1 MKSLKHKITLITII
15 LIIVSSLSAVTFGL
29 ARGFQTTREIMQ
41 TQYEDKLEA
50 AYNMLQMHL
59 EDNYGKLALQG
70 NKLIDSKG
78 KSIEGNFE
86 EVDEFS
92 KAMDV
97 IVTVFVKEGED
108 YTSIL
113 SNLKLDDG
121 QRAVGTQ
128 LDKAELAYTEIQK
141 GNIYYGEANIFGINY
156 MTAYGPMHNDKGE
169 IIGAYFVGKASDD
182 VMAMLKEGKRD
193 TIIVVGI
200 CIALILGLGIII
212 SYYVGCYLTKP
223 IIAVTNRMESLA
235 QLDFT
240 IGKHMEAA
248 KNLERKDEIGTMT
261 RALRHMRDNV
271 CDFIAK
277 TAETAQQ
284 VAAASEELTATSQAA
299 SVSSEEVAKTIEEIA
314 RGASDQAQ
322 DTESTAMNMEQMGG
336 LLEQDGQYLQSLNK
350 AVVDIDKEKEN
361 GFLILKDLIDKTAM
375 SSEAA
380 QSIAEVILRN
390 NESAE
395 KIESASDMIQS
406 IADQTNLLALNAAI
420 EAARAGEAGRGFS
433 VVADE
438 IRKLAEQSNRFTE
451 DIRKVI
457 DELKIQSQ
465 KAVQSVEEVKQIV
478 DSQSISVGETE
489 SRFKGIAKAIDDMKG
504 IIVAL
509 NQSAEQMLD
518 NKNEIIGLTQNLSA
532 ISEENAASTEE
543 ASATI
548 DAQVANIE
556 DIAKSGEAL
565 AIIAEEL
572 QVLIQKF
579 KI

>member
-1 MKSLKHKITLITII
+1 MKSLKHKIILITIV
-15 LIIVSSLSAVTFGL
+15 LIVVSSLSAVTFGL

-41 TQYEDKLEA
+41 TQYEDKLES
-50 AYNMLQMHL
+50 AYNMLQIHL

-113 SNLKLDDG
+113 SNLKLDNG

-200 CIALILGLGIII
+200 CIALILGIGIII

-248 KNLERKDEIGTMT
+248 KNLDRKDEIGTMT

-322 DTESTAMNMEQMGG
+322 DTESTAMNMEQMGD
-336 LLEQDGQYLQSLNK
+336 LLEKDGRHIQSLNK
-350 AVVDIDKEKEN
+350 AVVEIDREKES
-361 GFLILKDLIDKTAM
+361 GFLILKDLVDKTAM

-465 KAVQSVEEVKQIV
+465 KAVQTVEEVKQIV

-489 SRFKGIAKAIDDMKG
+489 SRFKGIARAIDDMKG

-532 ISEENAASTEE
+532 ISEENAASTQE

>member
-1 MKSLKHKITLITII
+1 MKSLKHKIILITIV
-15 LIIVSSLSAVTFGL
+15 LIVVSSLSAVTFGL

-41 TQYEDKLEA
+41 TQYEDKLES
-50 AYNMLQMHL
+50 AYNMLQIHL

-78 KSIEGNFE
+78 KPIEGNFE

-113 SNLKLDDG
+113 SNLKLDNG

-200 CIALILGLGIII
+200 CIALILGIGIII

-248 KNLERKDEIGTMT
+248 KNLDRKDEIGTMT

-322 DTESTAMNMEQMGG
+322 DTESTAMNMEQMGD
-336 LLEQDGQYLQSLNK
+336 LLEKDGRHIQSLNK
-350 AVVDIDKEKEN
+350 AVVEIDREKES
-361 GFLILKDLIDKTAM
+361 GFLILKDLVDKTAM

-465 KAVQSVEEVKQIV
+465 KAVQTVEEVKQIV

-532 ISEENAASTEE
+532 ISEENAASTQE

>member
-248 KNLERKDEIGTMT
+248 KNLDRKDEIGTMT

-322 DTESTAMNMEQMGG
+322 DTESTAMNMEQMGD
-336 LLEQDGQYLQSLNK
+336 LLEKDGRHIQSLNK
-350 AVVDIDKEKEN
+350 AVVEIDREKEN

-465 KAVQSVEEVKQIV
+465 KAVQTVEEVKKIV

-532 ISEENAASTEE
+532 ISEENAASTQE

>member
-1 MKSLKHKITLITII
+1 MKSLKHKIILITIV
-15 LIIVSSLSAVTFGL
+15 LIVVSSLSAVTFGL

-50 AYNMLQMHL
+50 AYNMLQIHL

-248 KNLERKDEIGTMT
+248 KNLDRKDEIGTMT

-322 DTESTAMNMEQMGG
+322 DTESTAMNMEQMGD
-336 LLEQDGQYLQSLNK
+336 LLEKDGRHIQSLNK
-350 AVVDIDKEKEN
+350 AVVEIDREKES
-361 GFLILKDLIDKTAM
+361 GFLILKDLVDKTAM

-465 KAVQSVEEVKQIV
+465 KAVQTVEEVKQIV

-532 ISEENAASTEE
+532 ISEENAASTQE

>member
-1 MKSLKHKITLITII
+1 MKSLKHKITLITVI

-248 KNLERKDEIGTMT
+248 KNLDRKDEIGTMT

-277 TAETAQQ
+277 TAETAQH

-322 DTESTAMNMEQMGG
+322 DTESTAMNMEQMGD
-336 LLEQDGQYLQSLNK
+336 LLEKDGRHIQSLNK
-350 AVVDIDKEKEN
+350 AVVEIDREKEN

-465 KAVQSVEEVKQIV
+465 KAVQTVEEVKQIV

-532 ISEENAASTEE
+532 ISEENAASTQE

>member
-248 KNLERKDEIGTMT
+248 KNLDRKDEIGTMT

-322 DTESTAMNMEQMGG
+322 DTESTAMNMEQMGD
-336 LLEQDGQYLQSLNK
+336 LLEKDGRHIQSLNK
-350 AVVDIDKEKEN
+350 AVVEIDREKEN

-438 IRKLAEQSNRFTE
+438 IRKLAEQSNHFTE

-465 KAVQSVEEVKQIV
+465 KAVQTVEEVKQIV

-532 ISEENAASTEE
+532 ISEENAASTQE

>member
-1 MKSLKHKITLITII
+1 MKSLKHKIILITIV
-15 LIIVSSLSAVTFGL
+15 LIVVSSLSAVTFGL

-50 AYNMLQMHL
+50 AYNMLQIHL

-70 NKLIDSKG
+70 NKLVDSKG

-113 SNLKLDDG
+113 SNLKLDNG

-240 IGKHMEAA
+240 IGKHREAA
-248 KNLERKDEIGTMT
+248 KNLDRKDEIGTMT

-322 DTESTAMNMEQMGG
+322 DTESTAMNMEQMGD
-336 LLEQDGQYLQSLNK
+336 LLEKDGRHIQSLNK
-350 AVVDIDKEKEN
+350 AVVEIDREKES
-361 GFLILKDLIDKTAM
+361 GFLILKDLVDKTAM

-465 KAVQSVEEVKQIV
+465 KAVQTVEEVKQIV

-532 ISEENAASTEE
+532 ISEENAASTQE

>member
-248 KNLERKDEIGTMT
+248 KNLDRKDEIGTMT

-322 DTESTAMNMEQMGG
+322 DTESTAMNMEQMGD
-336 LLEQDGQYLQSLNK
+336 LLEKDGRHIQSLNK
-350 AVVDIDKEKEN
+350 AVVEIDREKEN

-465 KAVQSVEEVKQIV
+465 KAVQTVEEVKQIV

>member
-1 MKSLKHKITLITII
+1 MKSLKHKIILITIV
-15 LIIVSSLSAVTFGL
+15 LIVVSSLSAVTFGL

-50 AYNMLQMHL
+50 AYNMLQIHL

-113 SNLKLDDG
+113 SNLKLDNG

-200 CIALILGLGIII
+200 CIALILGIGIII

-240 IGKHMEAA
+240 IGKHREAA
-248 KNLERKDEIGTMT
+248 KNLDRKDEIGTMT

-322 DTESTAMNMEQMGG
+322 DTESTAMNMEQMGD
-336 LLEQDGQYLQSLNK
+336 LLEKDGRHIQSLNK
-350 AVVDIDKEKEN
+350 AVVEIDREKES
-361 GFLILKDLIDKTAM
+361 GFLILKDLVDKTAM

-465 KAVQSVEEVKQIV
+465 KAVQTVEEVKQIV

-532 ISEENAASTEE
+532 ISEENAASTQE

>member
-1 MKSLKHKITLITII
+1 MKSLKHKIILITIV
-15 LIIVSSLSAVTFGL
+15 LIVVSSLSAVTFGL

-113 SNLKLDDG
+113 SNLKLDNG

-200 CIALILGLGIII
+200 CIALILGIGIII

-248 KNLERKDEIGTMT
+248 KNLDRKDEIGTMT

-322 DTESTAMNMEQMGG
+322 DTESTAMNMEQMGD
-336 LLEQDGQYLQSLNK
+336 LLEKDGRHIQSLNK
-350 AVVDIDKEKEN
+350 AVVEIDREKES
-361 GFLILKDLIDKTAM
+361 GFLILKDLVDKTAM

-465 KAVQSVEEVKQIV
+465 KAVQTVEEVKQIV

-489 SRFKGIAKAIDDMKG
+489 SRFKGIARAIDDMKG

-532 ISEENAASTEE
+532 ISEENAASTQE

>member
-1 MKSLKHKITLITII
+1 MKSLKHKIILITIV
-15 LIIVSSLSAVTFGL
+15 LIVVSSLSAVTFGL

-70 NKLIDSKG
+70 NKLVDSKG

-240 IGKHMEAA
+240 IGKHREAA
-248 KNLERKDEIGTMT
+248 KNLDRKDEIGTMT

-299 SVSSEEVAKTIEEIA
+299 SVSSEEVARTIEEIA

-322 DTESTAMNMEQMGG
+322 DTESTAMNMEQMGD
-336 LLEQDGQYLQSLNK
+336 LLEEDGRHIQSLNK
-350 AVVDIDKEKEN
+350 AVVEIDREKEN
-361 GFLILKDLIDKTAM
+361 GFLILKDLVDKTAM

-465 KAVQSVEEVKQIV
+465 KAVQTVEEVKQIV

>member
-1 MKSLKHKITLITII
+1 MKSLKHKIILITIV
-15 LIIVSSLSAVTFGL
+15 LIVVSSLSAVTFGL

-41 TQYEDKLEA
+41 TQYEDKLES
-50 AYNMLQMHL
+50 AYNMLQIHL

-113 SNLKLDDG
+113 SNLKLDNG

-156 MTAYGPMHNDKGE
+156 MTAYGPIHNDKGE

-200 CIALILGLGIII
+200 CIALILGIGIII

-248 KNLERKDEIGTMT
+248 KNLDRKDEIGTMT

-322 DTESTAMNMEQMGG
+322 DTESTAMNMEQMGD
-336 LLEQDGQYLQSLNK
+336 LLEKDGRHIQSLNK
-350 AVVDIDKEKEN
+350 AVVEIDREKES
-361 GFLILKDLIDKTAM
+361 GFLILKDLVDKTAM

-465 KAVQSVEEVKQIV
+465 KAVQTVEEVKQIV

-489 SRFKGIAKAIDDMKG
+489 SRFKGIARAIDDMKG

-532 ISEENAASTEE
+532 ISEENAASTQE

>member
-1 MKSLKHKITLITII
+1 MKSLKHKIILITIV
-15 LIIVSSLSAVTFGL
+15 LIVVSSLSAVTFGL

-41 TQYEDKLEA
+41 TQYEDKLES

-78 KSIEGNFE
+78 KPIEGNFE

-113 SNLKLDDG
+113 SNLKLDNG

-200 CIALILGLGIII
+200 CIALILGIGIII

-248 KNLERKDEIGTMT
+248 KNLDRKDEIGTMT

-322 DTESTAMNMEQMGG
+322 DTESTAMNMEQMGD
-336 LLEQDGQYLQSLNK
+336 LLEKDGRHIQSLNK
-350 AVVDIDKEKEN
+350 AVVEIDREKES
-361 GFLILKDLIDKTAM
+361 GFLILKDLVDKTAM

-465 KAVQSVEEVKQIV
+465 KAVQTVEEVKQIV

-532 ISEENAASTEE
+532 ISEENAASTQE

>member
-1 MKSLKHKITLITII
+1 MKSLKHKIILITIV
-15 LIIVSSLSAVTFGL
+15 LIVVSSLSAVTFGL

-41 TQYEDKLEA
+41 TQYEDKLES
-50 AYNMLQMHL
+50 AYNMLQIHL

-113 SNLKLDDG
+113 SNLKLDNG

-200 CIALILGLGIII
+200 CIALILGIGIII

-248 KNLERKDEIGTMT
+248 KNLDRKDEIGTMT

-322 DTESTAMNMEQMGG
+322 DTESTAMNMEQMGD
-336 LLEQDGQYLQSLNK
+336 LLEKDGRHIQSLNK
-350 AVVDIDKEKEN
+350 AVVEIDREKES
-361 GFLILKDLIDKTAM
+361 GFLILKDLVDKTAM

-465 KAVQSVEEVKQIV
+465 KAVQTVEEVKQIV

-532 ISEENAASTEE
+532 ISEENAASTQE

>member
-1 MKSLKHKITLITII
+1 MKSLKHKIILITIV
-15 LIIVSSLSAVTFGL
+15 LIVVSSLSAVTFGL

-50 AYNMLQMHL
+50 AYNMLQIHL

-70 NKLIDSKG
+70 NKLVDSKG

-240 IGKHMEAA
+240 IGKHREAA
-248 KNLERKDEIGTMT
+248 KNLDRKDEIGTMT

-322 DTESTAMNMEQMGG
+322 DTESTAMNMEQMGD
-336 LLEQDGQYLQSLNK
+336 LLEEDGRHIQSLNK
-350 AVVDIDKEKEN
+350 AVVEIDREKES
-361 GFLILKDLIDKTAM
+361 GFLILKDLVDKTAM

-465 KAVQSVEEVKQIV
+465 KAVQTVEEVKQIV

-532 ISEENAASTEE
+532 ISEENAASTQE